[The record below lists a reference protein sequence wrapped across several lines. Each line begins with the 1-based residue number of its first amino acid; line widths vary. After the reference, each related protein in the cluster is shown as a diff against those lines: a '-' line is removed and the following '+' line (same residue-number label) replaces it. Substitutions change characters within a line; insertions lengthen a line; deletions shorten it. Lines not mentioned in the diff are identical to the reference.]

1 MKYVNTVL
9 DYLLFII
16 LAIMSFTMAIKVF
29 CRFIIGFSI
38 YWADEL
44 TQSLMLWLTFLGAA
58 VAVREHI
65 HYSFNYLEQVL
76 KGKWQKVYILINRV
90 VTLAGI
96 CVLLYWSIEVT
107 EGIVCWVMPA
117 LEFSRAW
124 IYGACPVG
132 CILMLI
138 YCIIDLVSYL
148 KK

>member
-9 DYLLFII
+9 DYSLFVI
-16 LAIMSFTMAIKVF
+16 LAVMSFTMAINVF
-29 CRFIIGFSI
+29 CRFVIGFSI

-58 VAVREHI
+58 VAVREHT

-76 KGKWQKVYILINRV
+76 KGRWQKSYILLKRLI
-90 VTLAGI
+90 TLAGV

-107 EGIVCWVMPA
+107 EGITCWILPA
-117 LEFSRAW
+117 LEISRAW
-124 IYGACPVG
+124 TYGACPVG